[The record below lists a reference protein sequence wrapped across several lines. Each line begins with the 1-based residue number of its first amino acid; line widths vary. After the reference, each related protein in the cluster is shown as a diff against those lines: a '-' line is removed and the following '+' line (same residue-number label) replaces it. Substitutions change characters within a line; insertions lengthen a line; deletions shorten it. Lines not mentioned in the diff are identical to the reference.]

1 MRGIEQ
7 LALQFRFHLVIP
19 LTVIF
24 VILRRKR
31 MTIYWKTIQI
41 AFTSSSLFIVSC
53 FKHQNC
59 SVLIRSDYI
68 VQLSKKKKNRLLPV
82 HIYCLQQLLF
92 LVLYFCVYLPNQFVK
107 HVLCCTYV
115 REKVSRSK
123 VFTRNNESHS

>member
-68 VQLSKKKKNRLLPV
+68 VQLSKKKKKQVITCSHLLPPTAFIFSSV
-82 HIYCLQQLLF
+82 FLCLFTKSVCEACPVLHICEGKS
-92 LVLYFCVYLPNQFVK
+92 VK
-107 HVLCCTYV
+107 KQSIH
-115 REKVSRSK
+115 KK
-123 VFTRNNESHS
+123 Q